1 MPLAGVERGTRGERG
16 DGQGRHPQRREEAG
30 GVGIVSSRVGG
41 VTALELT
48 GELSTQA
55 HSGFSFPGKQ
65 ALTPE
70 VGAAQALV
78 DVFHEVLYR
87 ESVIEYLGL

>member
-1 MPLAGVERGTRGERG
+1 M
-16 DGQGRHPQRREEAG
+16 
-30 GVGIVSSRVGG
+30 
-41 VTALELT
+41 ELT

-55 HSGFSFPGKQ
+55 CSGFSFPGKQ

-70 VGAAQALV
+70 AGAAQALV
-78 DVFHEVLYR
+78 DIFHKVLYG